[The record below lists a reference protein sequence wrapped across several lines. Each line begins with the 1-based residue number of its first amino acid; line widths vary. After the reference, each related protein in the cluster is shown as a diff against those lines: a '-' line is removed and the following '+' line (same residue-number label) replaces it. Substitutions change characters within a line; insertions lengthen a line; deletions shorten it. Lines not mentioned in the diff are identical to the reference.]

1 MIFEFIVLLN
11 SLARAADLTKCLFWN
26 HEPCMVRPTII
37 DINPVEH
44 RFYPF
49 MIRLN
54 KPTESWNV
62 LSPKVGVP
70 KETKHINV

>member
-26 HEPCMVRPTII
+26 HEPCMVRPAII

-62 LSPKVGVP
+62 LSPKIGVP